1 MMSSSFKLVEIGYSN
16 IMRHCCLVYTVF
28 IRGLFFYFYSLII
41 CHWILFFL
49 TLLSRP
55 NSQRY
60 APGFSFYFILK
71 KEEDGWYII
80 IRRFPNSQ
88 VLFFFLFN
96 FYSSVVAGF
105 LFLALL
111 NQRERRQGIYIE
123 CRTYIYQPN
132 KKRVE
137 LNLILIQ
144 TKKKEGKKQESARVF
159 KGYCSCYIIIGA
171 GKRYFS
177 ATIITSD
184 YYKFGL
190 CVFFWRRPPNVVA
203 PFISLQ
209 EAKLLLVG
217 IDSIYYTTNNNNKR
231 QRKLLL
237 LLLLRCLCT
246 EKERAASKRRKR

>member
-41 CHWILFFL
+41 CHWILFFFL

-88 VLFFFLFN
+88 VLFFFLFH

-144 TKKKEGKKQESARVF
+144 TKKKKEKNRRAHGFSRDIAPVILLQEPA
-159 KGYCSCYIIIGA
+159 K
-171 GKRYFS
+171 
-177 ATIITSD
+177 D
-184 YYKFGL
+184 
-190 CVFFWRRPPNVVA
+190 
-203 PFISLQ
+203 ISLQ
-209 EAKLLLVG
+209 LLLHQTITSLDCVCFFLAAP
-217 IDSIYYTTNNNNKR
+217 TK
-231 QRKLLL
+231 
-237 LLLLRCLCT
+237 CCCT
-246 EKERAASKRRKR
+246 VHILTRS